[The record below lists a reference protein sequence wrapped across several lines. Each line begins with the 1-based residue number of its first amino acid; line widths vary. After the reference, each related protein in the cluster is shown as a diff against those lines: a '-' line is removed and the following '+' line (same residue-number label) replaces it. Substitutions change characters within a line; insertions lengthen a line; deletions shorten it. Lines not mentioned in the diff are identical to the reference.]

1 MYNYPFKENEE
12 HVLNETENVNIKF
25 AKRYMLVNILLTNKN
40 VLVPLINHFFFI
52 I

>member
-25 AKRYMLVNILLTNKN
+25 AIEIYLL
-40 VLVPLINHFFFI
+40 IFC
-52 I
+52 

>member
-25 AKRYMLVNILLTNKN
+25 AKKYTC
-40 VLVPLINHFFFI
+40 
-52 I
+52 